1 MRERGLM
8 THYHHEFIEEGD
20 CLPFDLMQAQYS
32 KPPTRIEIYPYFSPP
47 SSKKQSDHIQKVPTI
62 DLLVFEDLSVPI
74 ALEKGIR
81 KCQEALRNENWK
93 KAMNEEMRALEK
105 NQTWEIVELLKR
117 KRPIECKW
125 VFTITYKANGTLESG
140 LRRKVYMEASLG
152 FDKAFKNNNMC
163 DDLQEIDNLRRW
175 LPKEFKIKNLGRLKY
190 FLGVKVA
197 HSKGGIFILQQNIS
211 LIFLRRQGCFVI
223 GLLMSPYNQIL
234 GITYEVSVVSQLMP
248 YLKESKGLEW
258 DTVFIV
264 KANESE
270 IPLLHEFNG
279 VVKENGTSIE
289 EERRLLY
296 VGMTRARKKLFI
308 LYVLMDSSW
317 QMLQPSRFLKEI
329 PHHLLEVQVH
339 LTLK

>member
-1 MRERGLM
+1 
-8 THYHHEFIEEGD
+8 
-20 CLPFDLMQAQYS
+20 
-32 KPPTRIEIYPYFSPP
+32 
-47 SSKKQSDHIQKVPTI
+47 
-62 DLLVFEDLSVPI
+62 
-74 ALEKGIR
+74 
-81 KCQEALRNENWK
+81 
-93 KAMNEEMRALEK
+93 MNEEMRALEK

-125 VFTITYKANGTLESG
+125 VFTITYKANGTLERYKARLVVKG
-140 LRRKVYMEASLG
+140 YTQTYGADFLG
-152 FDKAFKNNNMC
+152 IDLHPCSKMSTIG

-197 HSKGGIFILQQNIS
+197 HSK
-211 LIFLRRQGCFVI
+211 
-223 GLLMSPYNQIL
+223 